1 MCGSR
6 SVIVHRHDFHLLLS
20 AFVQKRARALS
31 LLERYGIYSKVMQ
44 ITALL
49 FRPLYLYYHYS
60 WKLNF
65 RWQLLVII
73 LAKLPSVIVLCEG
86 FDRHSSTN

>member
-6 SVIVHRHDFHLLLS
+6 SGLLLS
-20 AFVQKRARALS
+20 AFVHEGTRALAS
-31 LLERYGIYSKVMQ
+31 GTYMEHVMQ

-49 FRPLYLYYHYS
+49 FRPLYYHYS

-73 LAKLPSVIVLCEG
+73 LAKLPSVILLCEG